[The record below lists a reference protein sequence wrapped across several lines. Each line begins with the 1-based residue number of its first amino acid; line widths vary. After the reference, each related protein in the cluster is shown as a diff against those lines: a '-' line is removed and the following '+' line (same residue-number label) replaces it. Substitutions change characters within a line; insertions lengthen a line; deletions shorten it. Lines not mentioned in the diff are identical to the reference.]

1 MGDLYGEKKVDIRE
15 TTNYLII
22 LRNYI
27 TKIEKEDKYTP
38 KDTMIDFMLVD
49 VFLSNKGNITWSR
62 LESYL
67 LFEGSRG
74 KKKTLNEMRKK
85 QTKTK
90 TNRRYIYG

>member
-62 LESYL
+62 LESYTCYSK
-67 LFEGSRG
+67 EAEE
-74 KKKTLNEMRKK
+74 KKRH
-85 QTKTK
+85 
-90 TNRRYIYG
+90 

>member
-1 MGDLYGEKKVDIRE
+1 
-15 TTNYLII
+15 
-22 LRNYI
+22 
-27 TKIEKEDKYTP
+27 
-38 KDTMIDFMLVD
+38 MIDFMLVD